1 MKKTIFSLFL
11 LLFLSP
17 VLLMAQQEAEGFNPR
32 AFITSL
38 SSELRRAG
46 CENCKESGER
56 LEALAEGNFLDS
68 LKILEIKERYVE
80 LKRMKMRTGNEILH
94 FVQALTAVAE
104 KYPAHYSEWMDLLVQ
119 LIQAGWSNSE
129 LDRFF
134 LFSTAYF
141 SEGKLF
147 EHPGRNWSLSAIDPQ
162 IHFEQGI
169 LYVDLRNVNLRGS
182 SSGDSLDILE
192 VSGRY
197 FPALSLLKGSHGK
210 ITWANAGFDPKKV
223 YAVFDSFEI
232 KLAAREFK
240 IEEATLHYAEKFN
253 KPIAGTLI
261 YKLISGGQS
270 GNSDYPMFITE
281 DKNLEVKNIMDG
293 VQYIGG
299 FTIRGTAI
307 QGSGSSDEPARLLF
321 RNKAGVLVAEARARS
336 FLIKEDDAI
345 STEAEFF
352 LFFDKD
358 TIYHPG
364 VEMRYRASDRL
375 LSLLQGKAGI
385 SKAPFENT
393 YQNIDM
399 DVKRISWDLDGQK
412 IYMINRTAMSVH
424 SPPAFFKSKDFFDK
438 SEYLGYQGALSYN
451 PISSLAEASR
461 RMQLDQIYA
470 RNLIPFFN
478 KNLSVQQLEP
488 LLFQMVAD
496 GFIYYDTK
504 TRLVTIRRKV
514 KKYVLANA
522 KKIDF
527 DYISIKSESDSQN
540 AILNLQNRILSIFG
554 VYGVTL
560 SAKHYVHFFPIDKR
574 VDMGENRDM
583 RWNGTLFAGNIDYYG
598 DGFYFDYER
607 FAIRMDS
614 IDSMVINVPTGE
626 VDEYG
631 SPILKPL
638 NSALEGLTG
647 TLYIDVP
654 INKSGYLNIPG
665 YPKFDNSSTA
675 YTYYDKKK
683 RFKDVYKPDSFHFAV
698 DTFSLDS
705 LNSFSFGNQEFSGRF
720 RSAGIFPELR
730 EHLVVMDDGS
740 LGFESETPDTGLST
754 YGGVARYRGDLKLS
768 NRGLQGQGEIDYLN
782 ARITASDLLFMPK
795 ITQSSAADLRM
806 ERRLIG
812 NVDFPSVAGDSLRM
826 DWLPYQ
832 DSMIL
837 HQQGEKFQL
846 FDELVQHKGSL
857 VLTSKGLRGSGTSS
871 WDMTSLR
878 SDVINFG
885 GRSIQSDTALF
896 RIKSDDEKRDVFNL
910 SNAYAHIDFEKMEG
924 SFRSNV
930 DEATY
935 LPFNLYNITFNRF
948 HWNMKDSIIRFEAP
962 KESKYSEFL
971 SLHGRQDSL
980 RFKGTGGSYNL
991 STLTMIASGVPH
1003 IAVGDVYVIPNS
1015 GQVRIGE
1022 SANMLPLKGAKVL
1035 MDSSHRSF
1043 TLYDANIKILG
1054 RKDLK
1059 GEGKYDYINRSG
1071 VPQVIDF
1078 PLISTYHRSNEDTSY
1093 TLAEGVV
1100 YDSMNFMLDPQ
1111 IRFRGDV
1118 YLHSKERF
1126 PQFKGS
1132 SRLLLPEGALVRSS
1146 WFRINNLIDP
1156 KNVEISAYHPLSYQ
1170 GDSIYTGIHLRYDS
1184 TNLYATLIGSK
1195 VNYLDYTV
1203 MSVNGILRYLDD
1215 EKAYIVGD
1223 SAFLNGKKSFGD
1235 LFRYE
1240 TETGNIHVE
1249 GQSNLGLDFDLVSV
1263 NAYGSIDKSISDTSY
1278 HFKSLMALDF
1288 FMGDEYSKELAA
1300 DMRSQA
1306 YRSGRVDYL
1315 DKDFKRY
1322 FYQFL
1327 GDENRGDELYA
1338 ELQKSGTLNL
1348 PKKFKPARLLLSDLE
1363 YFWNEETSSYM
1374 GKGECGVVMLGDK
1387 EVGRKMKYYVEFG
1400 FRRGNDY
1407 FSIYLLAPTGEWYFI
1422 TYENKSVKVLT
1433 SNFRLNGLVINA
1445 KSKDRRKKLEN
1456 GTITFTISSEIRQE
1470 RFVQKMEYYTG
1481 ELR

>member
-1 MKKTIFSLFL
+1 MKKSTLILF
-11 LLFLSP
+11 LFLSSL
-17 VLLMAQQEAEGFNPR
+17 VLRAQLPSEESNPR
-32 AFITSL
+32 AFIASL
-38 SSELRRAG
+38 GSELRRAG
-46 CENCKESGER
+46 CESCKESAEK
-56 LEALAEGNFLDS
+56 LEALAEGDFLDS
-68 LKILEIKERYVE
+68 LKILEIKERYEE
-80 LKRMKMRTGNEILH
+80 LKSMRMRPGNEILH
-94 FVQALTAVAE
+94 FVQAFTAVAE
-104 KYPAHYSEWMDLLVQ
+104 KYPEQYAAWMELSGQ
-119 LIQAGWSNSE
+119 LMQAGWSNSE

-134 LFSTAYF
+134 LFSAAYF
-141 SEGKLF
+141 SKGKLY
-147 EHPGRNWSLSAIDPQ
+147 EHPGRSWSVAAIDPQ

-169 LYVDLRNVNLRGS
+169 LYVELRNVDIRGS
-182 SSGDSLDILE
+182 SSGDSLDILD

-197 FPALSLLKGSHGK
+197 YPGRSLLRGSHGK
-210 ITWANAGFDPKKV
+210 ITWANAGFDPEKV

-232 KLAAREFK
+232 KLEAREFK
-240 IEEATLHYAEKFN
+240 IEDATLYYAEKFN

-270 GNSDYPMFITE
+270 GPSDYPMFITK
-281 DKNLEVKNIMDG
+281 DKSLEVKNIMDG

-307 QGSGSSDEPARLLF
+307 QGSGTSEEPARLLF

-345 STEAEFF
+345 SKEAEFF
-352 LFFDKD
+352 LFFDRD

-364 VEMRYRASDRL
+364 VEMRYKASDRL
-375 LSLLQGKAGI
+375 LSVLQGKAGI

-399 DVKRISWDLDGQK
+399 DVKRIFWDFDEQK
-412 IYMINRTAMSVH
+412 IYMVNRTAMSVH
-424 SPPAFFKSKDFFDK
+424 SPPAFFKSRDFFDK
-438 SEYLGYQGALSYN
+438 SEYLGYQGTLSYN

-461 RMQLDQIYA
+461 RMQVDQIYA
-470 RNLIPFFN
+470 RNLIPYFH

-496 GFIYYDTK
+496 GFIYYDTE
-504 TRLVTIRRKV
+504 TRMVSIRKKV

-522 KKIDF
+522 KKIDY

-540 AILNLQNRILSIFG
+540 AILNLQNRILSIYG

-560 SAKHYVHFFPIDKR
+560 SAKHYVHFFPIDKQ

-583 RWNGTLFAGNIDYYG
+583 SWNGTLFAGNIDYFG

-730 EHLVVMDDGS
+730 EHLVVMNDGS

-754 YGGVARYRGDLKLS
+754 YGGMARYRGMLKLS
-768 NRGLQGQGEIDYLN
+768 NQGLQGRGEIDYLN
-782 ARITASDLLFMPK
+782 ARLTASELLFMPEE
-795 ITQSSAADLRM
+795 TQSRDANLLMQRKTIA
-806 ERRLIG
+806 G
-812 NVDFPSVAGDSLRM
+812 VDFPTVEGDSLRM
-826 DWLPYQ
+826 EWRPYK

-837 HQQGEKFQL
+837 HQQGAKFQL
-846 FDELVQHKGSL
+846 FDDLVQHKGNL
-857 VLTSKGLRGSGTSS
+857 VLTSKGLRGSGISS
-871 WDMTSLR
+871 WGMTSLR
-878 SDVINFG
+878 SDAIDFG
-885 GRSIQSDTALF
+885 GMHIQSDTALF
-896 RIKSDDEKRDVFNL
+896 RIKSDDERRDVFHL
-910 SNAYAHIDFEKMEG
+910 PNAYARIDFEKMEG
-924 SFRSNV
+924 SFRSNA

-962 KESKYSEFL
+962 EESKFSEFL

-980 RFKGTGGSYNL
+980 HFKGTGGSYNL
-991 STLTMIASGVPH
+991 STLTMIASGVPY
-1003 IAVGDVYVIPNS
+1003 IAVADVYVIPDS
-1015 GQVRIGE
+1015 GKVRIAE
-1022 SANMLPLKGAKVL
+1022 SANMRPLKGAKVL

-1059 GEGKYDYINRSG
+1059 GEGKYDYVNRSG
-1071 VPQVIDF
+1071 VPQPVDF
-1078 PLISTYHRSNEDTSY
+1078 PLISTYHRSNEDTTY
-1093 TLAEGVV
+1093 TYAEGIV

-1126 PQFKGS
+1126 PRFKGS

-1146 WFRINNLIDP
+1146 WFRINGLIDP
-1156 KNVEISAYHPLSYQ
+1156 QNVEISAYHPISYQ
-1170 GDSIYTGIHLRYDS
+1170 RDSIYTGIHLRYDS

-1203 MSVNGILRYLDD
+1203 MAVNGMLRYLDD
-1215 EKAYIVGD
+1215 EKAYVVAD
-1223 SAFLNGKKSFGD
+1223 SAFLSGKKSFGD

-1240 TETGNIHVE
+1240 TETGNIHAE
-1249 GQSNLGLDFDLVSV
+1249 GHSNLGLDFDLVSV
-1263 NAYGSIDKSISDTSY
+1263 DAYGTIDKSSSDTAY

-1288 FMGDEYSKELAA
+1288 YMSDEYSKELAI

-1306 YRSGRVDYL
+1306 YRSGRVDYF
-1315 DKDFKRY
+1315 DENFRRY
-1322 FYQFL
+1322 FYQYL
-1327 GDENRGDELYA
+1327 GDESRGDALYA
-1338 ELQKSGTLNL
+1338 ELQKTGILAL

-1363 YFWNEETSSYM
+1363 YFWNEETNSYM
-1374 GKGECGVVMLGDK
+1374 GKGECGIVMLGEK

-1400 FRRGNDY
+1400 FRRGNDF
-1407 FSIYLLAPTGEWYFI
+1407 FSIYLLAPTREWYFI
-1422 TYENKSVKVLT
+1422 TYENKTVKVLT

-1445 KSKDRRKKLEN
+1445 KSKDRRYKSDK
-1456 GTITFTISSEIRQE
+1456 GTVTFTVSSEIRQQ